1 MPNPVTEVK
10 RDTVP
15 AEIKIPEV
23 KPAETAIQSIP
34 TDNMVYKV
42 QIGSFKNGVLSPS
55 FKQSYAKIGKLRK
68 IDQQTDEKK
77 TVTYTVGNFT
87 QLADAA
93 KMKDQLIR
101 EGMKGSV
108 VVTYDKST
116 GKPFKPQKAAPVAAK
131 PQPVV
136 AVKKDPEPATVS
148 KTTVPPVE
156 TIASGIPVENLVFKV
171 QIGSFKND
179 LRSTAFRKSYARISK
194 QMKVDKHTDAKNNV
208 VYTVGSYPT
217 YADASRMREQLVKE
231 GLKDAYVAAF
241 QNGTRIKVAEAIRL
255 AGGK

>member
-1 MPNPVTEVK
+1 VPV
-10 RDTVP
+10 
-15 AEIKIPEV
+15 EIKKPDA
-23 KPAETAIQSIP
+23 KPAETAIKSIP
-34 TDNMVYKV
+34 SENLVYKV

-68 IDQQTDEKK
+68 IDKQTDEKK

-87 QLADAA
+87 QLADAS

-101 EGMKGSV
+101 EGMKGAV

-116 GKPFKPQKAAPVAAK
+116 GKLIKPEKTLPVAAK
-131 PQPVV
+131 PRPAV
-136 AVKKDPEPATVS
+136 AVKKDPEPETVA
-148 KTTVPPVE
+148 KPTVQPVE
-156 TIASGIPVENLVFKV
+156 TVASGVPVENLVFKV

-208 VYTVGSYPT
+208 VYTVGNYPT